1 VHLLNERGELIAQQ
15 DLFQL
20 TALWPMGSLIP
31 LGVDLPPLPPG
42 RYRIRIGWYLWPS
55 MEHLSAP
62 SPTGN
67 APYWETPNALEV
79 KP

>member
-1 VHLLNERGELIAQQ
+1 
-15 DLFQL
+15 
-20 TALWPMGSLIP
+20 
-31 LGVDLPPLPPG
+31 
-42 RYRIRIGWYLWPS
+42 